1 MKDAAKIDKLA
12 KAGKDT
18 RPLCGLTIAVK
29 DNIDV
34 AGYPTEAGTPS
45 LKGTAQMVLGNSSS
59 ISERSL

>member
-1 MKDAAKIDKLA
+1 MLLKNLELFQVLKDAAEIDKLA

-18 RPLCGLTIAVK
+18 QPLCGLTIAVK

-45 LKGTAQMVLGNSSS
+45 LEGIAMIFG
-59 ISERSL
+59 